1 MKGIVTEIS
10 TGCLSLSSP
19 CCCPL
24 PPVAGILLLV
34 AKSNGFLLEMVL
46 ASHAPS
52 SPVRKP
58 PKRKPSPTQPNRFLY
73 LHPALHREISGAKG
87 S

>member
-1 MKGIVTEIS
+1 MRGIVTGIS
-10 TGCLSLSSP
+10 MACLSLSSP

-24 PPVAGILLLV
+24 PPVADILLLV

-46 ASHAPS
+46 APS
-52 SPVRKP
+52 SPVHKH
-58 PKRKPSPTQPNRFLY
+58 PKCKPSSTQPNWFLS
-73 LHPALHREISGAKG
+73 LHPALHREISGAEE